1 MAKRRDE
8 RPRASIDSAPGVLF
22 GRIRENSVVI
32 LEDDETEEV
41 DEASSDLIGAS
52 YTKDPL
58 DYDVNIDVMEKI
70 TRKADRQQIR
80 ASAIVSGGALTF
92 ILMAAALVT
101 TSFLMS
107 PVIEQIFGKVYY
119 FKIIKICKKSSNIMI
134 SEGCLFKKV

>member
-58 DYDVNIDVMEKI
+58 YDDVNIDVMEKI
-70 TRKADRQQIR
+70 TRKADRQQKL
-80 ASAIVSGGALTF
+80 ASAIVTRWGSHLHLDGSCIGHN
-92 ILMAAALVT
+92 ILSYVT
-101 TSFLMS
+101 CYRADFW
-107 PVIEQIFGKVYY
+107 
-119 FKIIKICKKSSNIMI
+119 
-134 SEGCLFKKV
+134 